1 MQFPTKSFQISLI
14 GVFTAMSLAVQYLE
28 SLLPPPV
35 PGIPVRIGLA
45 NLFFLY
51 LLLRGNKIEAFCI
64 AFFRCLLF
72 PVLSGN
78 VSAFLYSCAGTLFSC
93 SAMTIVSFLFRK
105 GLVSPI
111 GVSCSGSFL
120 FQIGQLLVGFC
131 IIGRS
136 IRFYIPWLCLLSV
149 PAGIC
154 TGLLCSILLKRLP

>member
-1 MQFPTKSFQISLI
+1 MRFPTKSFQISLVGI
-14 GVFTAMSLAVQYLE
+14 FSAMSLAVQYLE
-28 SLLPPPV
+28 SLLPPLI

-51 LLLRGNKIEAFCI
+51 LLLRGNRIEAFCI
-64 AFFRCLLF
+64 AFLRCLLF
-72 PVLSGN
+72 PALSGN
-78 VSAFLYSCAGTLFSC
+78 ASAFLYSGAGTLFSC

-105 GLVSPI
+105 GLVSPV

-120 FQIGQLLVGFC
+120 FQIGQLLIGFC

-136 IRFYIPWLCLLSV
+136 IRFYFPWLCLLSV